1 MSWLRE
7 NWRWLGLALL
17 AIFVTA
23 WVMHLRQPAPPTTVL
38 ATASEEV
45 KNVPQVAVQIQAPLK
60 VYQGGAKLKQ
70 KIALPA
76 EVVNDDRQHVIASST
91 VDGDG
96 PHTVTTVVNS
106 QTGESH
112 TFMRTDPL
120 PWLAWDDHGA
130 IGIQAGL
137 RNGQQTVRINARQGI
152 ISIKAVHVGLVAD
165 LNQSISGPSRTD
177 AFVGVGAE
185 YRW

>member
-1 MSWLRE
+1 MSWLRK
-7 NWRWLGLALL
+7 NWRWVGLLLL
-17 AIFVTA
+17 AIFITA
-23 WVMHLRQPAPPTTVL
+23 WMMHLRRPAPPATVL
-38 ATASEEV
+38 ATPSAEV
-45 KNVPQVAVQIQAPLK
+45 QNVPKVGVQIQAPLK

-76 EVVNDDRQHVIASST
+76 EVVSDDRQHVIASST
-91 VDGDG
+91 VEGDG

-106 QTGESH
+106 QTGESQ
-112 TFMRTDPL
+112 TFVRTDPL

-130 IGIQAGL
+130 IGLQAGF
-137 RNGQQTVRINARQGI
+137 RNGQQTVRLNARQGI
-152 ISIKAVHVGLVAD
+152 ISIKAVHLGLVAD
-165 LNQSISGPSRTD
+165 LSQSLTGPSRTD